1 MASREPLTRAA
12 AVQWARQ
19 HIDRLDARLLLEFCA
34 GCDGTSL
41 HAHPDIMLSPDQ
53 CQSYQTLVLRRA
65 VGEPLAYLVGEAGF
79 YGHRL
84 FVDPAVLIPRPET
97 EDLVDW
103 ALEVLRDRP
112 VPHIVDLGTGSGAI
126 ALALAHARPDA
137 RVWGVDISKPALGVA
152 DINRQRLGLRNI
164 EWQWASWLTDWPK
177 PAGFDLIV
185 SNPPYIP
192 ANDPHLKG
200 DGVCFEPLL
209 ALTDGADGLD
219 AYRALA
225 GAALTHLK
233 PGGWLLVEHGHD
245 QSDAVAGF
253 WRAAGLV
260 EVACRKD
267 LSGNPRMTGG
277 RQPGLDGP

>member
-1 MASREPLTRAA
+1 MASREGLTRAA
-12 AVQWARQ
+12 AMQWARQ
-19 HIDRLDARLLLEFCA
+19 LVDRLDARLLLEFCA
-34 GCDGTSL
+34 ACDATSL
-41 HAHPDIMLSPDQ
+41 LAHPDITLTPDQ
-53 CQSYQTLVLRRA
+53 WQSFQVLVSRRA
-65 VGEPLAYLVGEAGF
+65 AGEPLAYLVGEAGF

-84 FVDPAVLIPRPET
+84 TVDPAVLIPRPET

-103 ALEVLRDRP
+103 ALELLRDCPAPR
-112 VPHIVDLGTGSGAI
+112 IVDLGTGSGAI
-126 ALALAHARPDA
+126 ALALAYARPDA
-137 RVWGVDISKPALGVA
+137 RVWGVDISRPALGVA
-152 DINRQRLGLRNI
+152 ETNRERLGLSNVA
-164 EWQWASWLTDWPK
+164 WQWASWLTGWPK
-177 PAGFDLIV
+177 PSAFDLII

-200 DGVCFEPLL
+200 DGVRFEPVL

-225 GAALTHLK
+225 GAALMHLR

-253 WRAAGLV
+253 WRDAGLV
-260 EVACRKD
+260 EVTGRKD

-277 RQPGLDGP
+277 RRPDLIQP

>member
-1 MASREPLTRAA
+1 VASRDPLTRAA

-19 HIDRLDARLLLEFCA
+19 SVDRLDARLLLEFCA
-34 GCDGTSL
+34 ACDANSL
-41 HAHPDIMLSPDQ
+41 ITDPDVTLTPDQ
-53 CQSYQTLVLRRA
+53 WQAYQVLVSRRA
-65 VGEPLAYLVGEAGF
+65 AGEPLAYLVGEAGF

-84 FVDPAVLIPRPET
+84 YVDPAVLIPRPET

-103 ALEVLRDRP
+103 ALEVLKDCTAP
-112 VPHIVDLGTGSGAI
+112 MIVDLGTGSGAI

-137 RVWGVDISKPALGVA
+137 RVWGVDISRPALGVA
-152 DINRQRLGLRNI
+152 ETNRQRLALQNI
-164 EWQWASWLTDWPK
+164 EWQWASWLTGWQK
-177 PAGFDLIV
+177 PSAFDLII

-200 DGVCFEPLL
+200 DGVCFEPVL

-219 AYRALA
+219 AYRSLA
-225 GAALTHLK
+225 GESLPYLK

-245 QSDAVAGF
+245 QSETVAGF
-253 WRAAGLV
+253 WRDAGLV
-260 EVACRKD
+260 EVSGRKD

-277 RQPGLDGP
+277 RRPERDHP